1 MGAFGSKTQEQQA
14 PAAVAEIPSSSP
26 FGTSTPSMGGK
37 KTRRGGKKNGKK
49 GKKGKTGRSR
59 PKH

>member
-1 MGAFGSKTQEQQA
+1 MGGYFSKSEDQQA

-26 FGTSTPSMGGK
+26 FGTTSTSAVGGKK
-37 KTRRGGKKNGKK
+37 KTRRGGKKG
-49 GKKGKTGRSR
+49 GKKGKTGRSK